1 MRSIEYAW
9 LPAWRRP
16 MKLPTR
22 EQAIEIML
30 KNGLTAL
37 SLDGAAF
44 LQAEHG
50 ELWRLLE
57 ELAATGKIDAGT
69 VTGAAF
75 LLGLMLQTP

>member
-1 MRSIEYAW
+1 
-9 LPAWRRP
+9 

-22 EQAIEIML
+22 DQAVDIMT

-44 LQAEHG
+44 LQTEHA

-57 ELAATGKIDAGT
+57 ELAAAGKIDAGT
-69 VTGAAF
+69 VTGATF
-75 LLGLMLQTP
+75 FLGLMLQTP